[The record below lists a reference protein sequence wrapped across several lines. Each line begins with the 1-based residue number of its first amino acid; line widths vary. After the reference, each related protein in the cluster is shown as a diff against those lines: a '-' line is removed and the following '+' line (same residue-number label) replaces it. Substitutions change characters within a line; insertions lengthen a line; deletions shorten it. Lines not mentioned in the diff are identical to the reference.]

1 MSLAGQRAHSE
12 QGKVASSS
20 ALHGPWEAETG
31 GPTARLSLLTCRC
44 CCWYSASLAD
54 SACASAR
61 SSSSC
66 VLQGQRRTVCLAPH
80 VPTPLRPRGSRGQ
93 GAACTPALH
102 LAAPSS
108 VPVGCRLPPAA
119 LAVPISAKQSGSSV
133 EPPALPGTVPT
144 RQWAQPQL
152 RALPLQ
158 SRAIICKPGVHG
170 GGTVCPSCTWAA
182 APSHVPT
189 LPGTSPAPAAA
200 LPPRSA
206 TKPLSSSHGCPCP
219 GWKLRQREAAPTL
232 LLHPQLSPSGA
243 HSPHGTGPPAP
254 HTHQPILQHG
264 GWRGGAADL
273 GHGRSHTSAGNRRE
287 AG

>member
-12 QGKVASSS
+12 RGKVASSS

-80 VPTPLRPRGSRGQ
+80 VPTPLCPRGSRGQ

-152 RALPLQ
+152 RALPF
-158 SRAIICKPGVHG
+158 
-170 GGTVCPSCTWAA
+170 
-182 APSHVPT
+182 
-189 LPGTSPAPAAA
+189 SPAPCRAGPSYASQACTGVAPCAPAVPGRLRRATCRLCQGHLQRPLQRFLLALQQSPSAAA
-200 LPPRSA
+200 M
-206 TKPLSSSHGCPCP
+206 
-219 GWKLRQREAAPTL
+219 AAPA
-232 LLHPQLSPSGA
+232 Q
-243 HSPHGTGPPAP
+243 
-254 HTHQPILQHG
+254 
-264 GWRGGAADL
+264 
-273 GHGRSHTSAGNRRE
+273 AGS
-287 AG
+287 